1 MEKKLEGFLIKEGRR
16 LVETI
21 CSEYCFLCIVKSDN
35 TYHPLIV
42 SEEYEFIVSGFSRNY
57 SDALKAFCDEF
68 VKDKYRAQMM
78 NGGSITFLRNRLEE
92 SGIYESVFQVKD
104 LGWMGLKCYRISED
118 ENDFSFLLGIKEFDK
133 EMQEKQR
140 TISVNEMVKAFSDEI
155 NVIYRVNLI
164 TYEYEIM
171 HLNIE
176 NLSFAVGFN
185 NFLDME
191 ANYVKY
197 GIAEEYVELLPGED
211 GIINN
216 DLPDKI
222 RINVL
227 KDYFDRNKNKING
240 YYKEKNGRWLK
251 LTVTPE
257 YGYSDE
263 YPYVIYAI
271 SKCGDEVTKKLHN
284 IINKSAISK
293 MYCLVAAINRKDGT
307 YECIHSDN
315 YPGMTNEKGSL
326 DELINVLKQY
336 VHSDDFVLVEKLI
349 GNKDVENSRITECEY
364 RINDENGELHYHN
377 AFSTYIDTPDGK
389 CLLLLVRNVDE
400 RALSRAKFK
409 LLNDEYEKV
418 NSILYALGNSYFGI
432 YYVDMENGNFS
443 VLRQNEDV
451 SHVFSEKYDYDE
463 AMEKYI
469 RNFVGPEDRSMI
481 RGFSSLENI
490 SDVLSEE
497 GKTIFCEYQ
506 RLFGSELRWIRLEYQ
521 ATKCSDGKPVTVIM
535 AFKDIHKE
543 RETEL
548 RHKRELRE
556 ALISA
561 RLASEAKTRFLSNM
575 SHDIRTPMNAIMGMT
590 TIALTHMDD
599 PEKIRGCLNNI
610 EVSAGHLLRLINEV
624 LDMSHIESGKISL
637 KSEPFSLNELMESV
651 IFIMQQQ
658 FDAKNQTF
666 EVDDTGLDKINV
678 YGDKVRIQQILLN
691 VLSNASK
698 YTQKGGIITL
708 SVRHISDNT
717 NPDKGKYEFVI
728 TDTGK
733 GMSETF
739 IRKIFRPFE
748 REEQQD
754 EMVEGSGLGMAI
766 SKSIVDMMDGD
777 IVINSCINKGS
788 TVTITLPLK
797 YNLYVDNN
805 DDLSSGSEQDD
816 VYTILKGKKI
826 LVVDDNEINCD
837 IACDYLEDM
846 GVITDVAINGKEAYN
861 IISSGEYFDAVLMDI
876 RMPVMNGYEATCRIR
891 ELKSEYARNIPI
903 IAMTAN
909 AFEEDIQMSR
919 QMGMNDHISKPISA
933 QLLYLALVKVL
944 S

>member
-1 MEKKLEGFLIKEGRR
+1 MEKKLAGFLNKEGRQ
-16 LVETI
+16 LVEAM
-21 CSEYCFLCIVKSDN
+21 CSEYCFLAIVKKNN

-42 SEEYEFIVSGFSRNY
+42 SEEYETIVLKYSNNY
-57 SDALKAFCDEF
+57 TDALNAFCNEF
-68 VKDKYRAQMM
+68 VKGKYRSQMKK
-78 NGGSITFLRNRLEE
+78 GGSIEILRNRLRE
-92 SGIYESVFQVKD
+92 SGRYESVFQIKD
-104 LGWMGLKCYRISED
+104 LRWMGLKCYGISD
-118 ENDFSFLLGIKEFDK
+118 DPDSFLLGIIEYDT

-140 TISVNEMVKAFSDEI
+140 NNSVNEIVKAFSEEI
-155 NVIYRVNLI
+155 NIIYRVNVI
-164 TYEYEIM
+164 NYEYEIIL
-171 HLNIE
+171 LNME
-176 NLSFAVGFN
+176 VSEFAIGFK
-185 NFLDME
+185 NFRELED
-191 ANYVKY
+191 NYALY
-197 GIAEEYVELLPGED
+197 GIDEEYIDKLPGEGGALKED
-211 GIINN
+211 FPN
-216 DLPDKI
+216 KI
-222 RINVL
+222 RITLL
-227 KDYFDRNKNKING
+227 KDYFDHNKTQING

-257 YGYSDE
+257 YDYSDE

-271 SKCGDEVTKKLHN
+271 SKCNDEINEKSRN
-284 IINKSAISK
+284 IVNKSAISK
-293 MYCLVAAINRKDGT
+293 MYCLVATINLKEGT
-307 YECIHSDN
+307 YDCIHSEN
-315 YPGMTNEKGSL
+315 YPGITGEKGKL
-326 DELINVLKQY
+326 DDFMEVMKQQM
-336 VHSDDFVLVEKLI
+336 HREDFVLFEKLI
-349 GNKDVENSRITECEY
+349 DNKDVYNSGITECEY
-364 RINDENGELHYHN
+364 RIEDENGKFHYHN

-389 CLLLLVRNVDE
+389 SLLLLVQNVDE
-400 RALSRAKFK
+400 RALNRANIKQ
-409 LLNDEYEKV
+409 LNEENEKIK
-418 NSILYALGNSYFGI
+418 SILYALGESYFGI
-432 YYVDMENGNFS
+432 YYVDIENRKFS

-451 SHVFSEKYDYDE
+451 SNVFLEENGYDE

-469 RNFVGPEDRSMI
+469 RIFVGSEDRSMI

-490 SDVLSEE
+490 YDVLREE

-506 RLFGSELRWIRLEYQ
+506 RLFGTELRWIRLEYQ
-521 ATKCSDGKPVTVIM
+521 VTKCINGRPVYVIM

-548 RHKRELRE
+548 RHKRELRD

-575 SHDIRTPMNAIMGMT
+575 SHDIRTPMNAIIGMT
-590 TIALTHMDD
+590 SIALSHMND
-599 PEKIRGCLNNI
+599 PDKVRGCLNNI
-610 EVSAGHLLRLINEV
+610 EISAGHLLKLINEV

-637 KSEPFSLNELMESV
+637 KSEPFSMHELMDSV

-658 FDAKNQTF
+658 FDARNQTF
-666 EVDDTGLDKINV
+666 NVDDAGLDITDV
-678 YGDKVRIQQILLN
+678 YGDRVRIQQILLN

-708 SVRHISDNT
+708 SVRHEPDERDK
-717 NPDKGKYEFVI
+717 DKGRYVFVV

-733 GMSETF
+733 GMSEAF

-748 REEQQD
+748 REERLED
-754 EMVEGSGLGMAI
+754 ETVEGSGLGMAI
-766 SKSIVDMMDGD
+766 SKSIIDMMDGD
-777 IVINSCINKGS
+777 IDIDSCLNKGS
-788 TVTITLPLK
+788 VVTFSLPLK
-797 YNLYVDNN
+797 YNRYANQN
-805 DDLSSGSEQDD
+805 DVLSSSCEQDD
-816 VYTILKGKKI
+816 VYAVLKNKKI

-846 GVITDVAINGKEAYN
+846 GVITDVAINGKEAFN

-919 QMGMNDHISKPISA
+919 QMGMNDHISKPLSA
-933 QLLYLALVKVL
+933 QLMYLALVKVL